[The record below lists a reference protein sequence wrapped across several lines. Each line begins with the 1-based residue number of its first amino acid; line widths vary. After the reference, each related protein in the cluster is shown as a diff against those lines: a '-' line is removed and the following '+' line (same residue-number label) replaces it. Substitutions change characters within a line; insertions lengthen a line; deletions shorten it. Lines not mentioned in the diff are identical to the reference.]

1 MKAQAKTARGHKMGM
16 EGGEGGEGSH
26 PQSKTGSAKVMKT
39 AHDGDKCQEEMAYA
53 GRVCQNKMM
62 KGMS

>member
-1 MKAQAKTARGHKMGM
+1 MKAQAKTARGHIMG
-16 EGGEGGEGSH
+16 EGGEGGH